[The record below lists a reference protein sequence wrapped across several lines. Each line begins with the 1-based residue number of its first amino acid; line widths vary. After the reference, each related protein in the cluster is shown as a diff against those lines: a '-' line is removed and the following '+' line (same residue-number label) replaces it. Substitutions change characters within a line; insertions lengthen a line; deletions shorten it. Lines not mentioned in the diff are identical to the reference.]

1 MAPHE
6 TTAHLTAGPA
16 EAGPLPAVNLLGWN
30 LDMNDPTFWAFIGLL
45 IFIGIIVYM
54 KVPKTITKSL
64 DDRAAKITSELAA
77 AEQLRREAEAKLA
90 EVQKRATEAEADA
103 RAIVEAA
110 RREAGQL
117 ANAAEAA
124 LVARIA
130 SREKLAEERIAR
142 AEADAIRDV
151 KLAAVNTASKAAAAI
166 LTEQLSGK
174 AADDEFAKG
183 LASIT
188 RALS

>member
-1 MAPHE
+1 MAPQG
-6 TTAHLTAGPA
+6 TTAYLTAGPA

-30 LDMNDPTFWAFIGLL
+30 LDLNDPTFWAFIGLL

-77 AEQLRREAEAKLA
+77 AETLRREAEAKLV
-90 EVQKRATEAEADA
+90 EVQKRAAEAEADA
-103 RAIVEAA
+103 RAIVDAA

-117 ANAAEAA
+117 ASAAEAA
-124 LVARIA
+124 LIARIA
-130 SREKLAEERIAR
+130 SREKMAEERIAR
-142 AEADAIRDV
+142 AESDAIRDV

-188 RALS
+188 RALT